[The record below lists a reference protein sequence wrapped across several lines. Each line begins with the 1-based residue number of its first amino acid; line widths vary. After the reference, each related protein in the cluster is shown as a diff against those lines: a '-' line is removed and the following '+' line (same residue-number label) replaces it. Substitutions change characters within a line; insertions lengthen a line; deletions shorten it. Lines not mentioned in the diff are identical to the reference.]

1 MKNKEIKRNLIIDS
15 AEELFFTK
23 GYRATSMDQIA
34 QKAEVA
40 KGTLYLYFNNK
51 KELYYAVG
59 NRAMDCLKEMFI
71 EESKAAADGLER
83 LTSYAKAFLNFRVK
97 YPDYY
102 DFIIDYQS
110 ERYKLHKQG
119 KEITATY
126 ADSAQLFKMI
136 INSIKEGQAD
146 GSIKINMEPE
156 RLASVLWCEICGVAQ
171 LADFREQFFFQFSK
185 NITAENIREEFVT
198 LTGLYMRNGIAN
210 SQETIPNKT
219 SG

>member
-71 EESKAAADGLER
+71 EESRTVSDGLER
-83 LTSYAKAFLNFRVK
+83 LTAYAKAFLKFRVK

-110 ERYKLHKQG
+110 ERYKLNKQG
-119 KEITATY
+119 KEIITTY

-146 GSIKINMEPE
+146 GSIKINLEPE
-156 RLASVLWCEICGVAQ
+156 LLASVLWCEICGVAQ

-185 NITAENIREEFVT
+185 DITAENIREEFVT

-210 SQETIPNKT
+210 NQETIPNKI
-219 SG
+219 SC